1 LLAQRKVIKAK
12 GTPHHGPA
20 DFPPLLTKPG
30 GGLNSLSLRQRPPTA
45 PVLAVLLGVAQ
56 GEWGGMLLIRHW
68 DGGCV

>member
-30 GGLNSLSLRQRPPTA
+30 GGPNSLRSNNAHRLP
-45 PVLAVLLGVAQ
+45 PVLAVLLSVAQ
-56 GEWGGMLLIRHW
+56 GKLAACHRRTYLSP
-68 DGGCV
+68 D